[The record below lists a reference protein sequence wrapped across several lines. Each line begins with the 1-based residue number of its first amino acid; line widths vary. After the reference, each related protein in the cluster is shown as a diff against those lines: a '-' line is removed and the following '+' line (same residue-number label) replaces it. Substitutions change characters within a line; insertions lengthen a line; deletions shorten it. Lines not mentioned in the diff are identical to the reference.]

1 MIQTGGTLFE
11 CANTLEQ
18 NGSLSVSAFCTHGIF
33 PNDAYILQSFAEAL
47 ARRGHVVN
55 SRKTFKEAIE
65 KLETLSTGTHPY
77 NPDAPPHH
85 YGIIACAMRFFLPVF
100 SPYYQAFWEVS

>member
-33 PNDAYILQSFAEAL
+33 PNDAWKRFATGGDRAIFRKIFL
-47 ARRGHVVN
+47 TN
-55 SRKTFKEAIE
+55 SNPVRCRLRCNREPTPTF
-65 KLETLSTGTHPY
+65 S
-77 NPDAPPHH
+77 
-85 YGIIACAMRFFLPVF
+85 R
-100 SPYYQAFWEVS
+100 